1 MTVAA
6 PVAPHLHAPRR
17 TTYSTY
23 STLFARWRRALRG
36 DGVACVTSALSVVV
50 RAGEARP
57 PVNTALLIDVK
68 CVSPVAARRSMLAV
82 WISWQLPPSHDDDA
96 RWHSIID
103 VHAVDRRTRRLDF
116 IAETDSD
123 HKRLD
128 LPANQLFDIRVG
140 LCLHALYTST
150 RFLSSRPSANLDKL
164 YAYLNY
170 RVPPHTPL

>member
-1 MTVAA
+1 M
-6 PVAPHLHAPRR
+6 
-17 TTYSTY
+17 
-23 STLFARWRRALRG
+23 
-36 DGVACVTSALSVVV
+36 
-50 RAGEARP
+50 
-57 PVNTALLIDVK
+57 NTALLIDVK

-140 LCLHALYTST
+140 LRLHALYTST
-150 RFLSSRPSANLDKL
+150 RFLSSRFKRFSKWRPSANLDKLL

-170 RVPPHTPL
+170 RVPPPTHSPL